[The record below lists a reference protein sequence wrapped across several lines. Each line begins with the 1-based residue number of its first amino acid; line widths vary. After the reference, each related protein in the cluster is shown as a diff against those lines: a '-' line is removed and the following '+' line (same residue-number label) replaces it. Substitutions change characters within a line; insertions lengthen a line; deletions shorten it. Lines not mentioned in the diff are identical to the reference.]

1 MHGQRRKHSPKR
13 GLFRQTASLEY
24 RFATVVAG
32 VLSTSA
38 ANLAARKTLSMALER
53 TASGRER
60 RRLPI
65 AFPSLHVLRET
76 QSRNSTLQTVMD
88 LNVDAT
94 VPKRNSDELE
104 CQPVS
109 SNQSTDRRSIWIG
122 SRLPFE
128 SGKATFAD
136 RRRWFA
142 CNMSKSDISRHFADP
157 EKTIEHKHSATVE
170 IDLMQAATAAC
181 AHDLNCNRD
190 RGPSLALLYGVE
202 PEVQSTQ
209 LIREFAGGCQHV
221 ASRTQ
226 LVSIGAQVHVV
237 VVAAARTSAFE
248 IQDLLAVEID
258 STLSTAW

>member
-1 MHGQRRKHSPKR
+1 MTIIRIGRIGACRESRPRVAMHGQRRKHSPKR
-13 GLFRQTASLEY
+13 DSFARPRPWS
-24 RFATVVAG
+24 RFATVAG

-88 LNVDAT
+88 LQRRCDSA
-94 VPKRNSDELE
+94 KRNSDELE

-122 SRLPFE
+122 SRLPCE

-170 IDLMQAATAAC
+170 IDLM
-181 AHDLNCNRD
+181 
-190 RGPSLALLYGVE
+190 
-202 PEVQSTQ
+202 
-209 LIREFAGGCQHV
+209 
-221 ASRTQ
+221 
-226 LVSIGAQVHVV
+226 
-237 VVAAARTSAFE
+237 
-248 IQDLLAVEID
+248 
-258 STLSTAW
+258 